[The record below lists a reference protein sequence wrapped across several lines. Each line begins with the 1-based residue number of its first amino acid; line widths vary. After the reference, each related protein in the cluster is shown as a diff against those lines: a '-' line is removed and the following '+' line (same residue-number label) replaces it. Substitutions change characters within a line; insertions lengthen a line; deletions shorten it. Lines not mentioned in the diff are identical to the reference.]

1 MILMVV
7 YIIEFSSCHIS
18 YGSKYLLGSSS
29 STATVSVNFDQAVG
43 KYLTL
48 ELHFATWKRFRLSGC
63 DAELKRFRHGVRI
76 QSRSAETKPW
86 AWQPS
91 RLVWIHSSIGWTNQ
105 FSTMFKGTFAS
116 GIYNYIYTY
125 YILYTYI
132 YIYIYIH
139 IFQPHRR
146 KKLVIWQPFGVHP
159 L

>member
-1 MILMVV
+1 M
-7 YIIEFSSCHIS
+7 
-18 YGSKYLLGSSS
+18 GSSS

-48 ELHFATWKRFRLSGC
+48 ELHFAWKRFRLSGC

-116 GIYNYIYTY
+116 GIYNYIYIYAPGPATPPPPPPY
-125 YILYTYI
+125 GMGPIYWSHMRSSPSPPVVWWGCGTVPLPPLWCGGWVPYTGPI
-132 YIYIYIH
+132 
-139 IFQPHRR
+139 
-146 KKLVIWQPFGVHP
+146 
-159 L
+159 